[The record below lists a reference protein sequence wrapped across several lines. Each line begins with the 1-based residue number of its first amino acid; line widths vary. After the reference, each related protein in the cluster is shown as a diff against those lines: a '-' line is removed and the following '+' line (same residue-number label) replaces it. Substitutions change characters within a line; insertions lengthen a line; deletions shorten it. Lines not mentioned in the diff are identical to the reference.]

1 MLSNTLLSHYNPQH
15 SQVGGRC
22 KGNREVGVEGVGGPN
37 GKTELSG
44 GGGGGG
50 QNRRAELSGGGGVR
64 GQNRRAELTGGGEVE
79 GQNRRTELSGGG
91 GVLTEEVKRRLLDL
105 AVGEKVR
112 R

>member
-15 SQVGGRC
+15 SQVGGCC

-50 QNRRAELSGGGGVR
+50 QNRRAELSGGGGV
-64 GQNRRAELTGGGEVE
+64 
-79 GQNRRTELSGGG
+79 
-91 GVLTEEVKRRLLDL
+91 LTEEVKRRLLDL

>member
-15 SQVGGRC
+15 SQVGGCC

-44 GGGGGG
+44 GGGGG
-50 QNRRAELSGGGGVR
+50 

>member
-50 QNRRAELSGGGGVR
+50 QNRRAELSGGGGV
-64 GQNRRAELTGGGEVE
+64 
-79 GQNRRTELSGGG
+79 
-91 GVLTEEVKRRLLDL
+91 LTEEVKRRLLDL

>member
-50 QNRRAELSGGGGVR
+50 QNRRAELSGGGGV
-64 GQNRRAELTGGGEVE
+64 G